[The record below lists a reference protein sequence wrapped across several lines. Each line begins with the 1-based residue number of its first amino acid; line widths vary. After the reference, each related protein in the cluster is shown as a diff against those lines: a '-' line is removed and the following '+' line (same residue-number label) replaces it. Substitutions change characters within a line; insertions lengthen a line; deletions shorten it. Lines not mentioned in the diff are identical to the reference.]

1 MQDSTPVF
9 PQQASE
15 LFRNILLSNCLHHFR
30 MVKMRLNGL
39 NRREKMIALEEVER
53 MIQAGIPDA
62 TVVVNDMTGTG
73 DHLEARVMS
82 KSFVGKSLVQQH
94 QMVYG
99 ALGDAMAG
107 PIHALKLTTIATED

>member
-1 MQDSTPVF
+1 MLTLQ
-9 PQQASE
+9 
-15 LFRNILLSNCLHHFR
+15 
-30 MVKMRLNGL
+30 
-39 NRREKMIALEEVER
+39 EVEE
-53 MIQAGIPDA
+53 MIRAGIPDA

-82 KSFVGKSLVQQH
+82 NSFVGKTLVQQH

>member
-1 MQDSTPVF
+1 M
-9 PQQASE
+9 
-15 LFRNILLSNCLHHFR
+15 LSL
-30 MVKMRLNGL
+30 
-39 NRREKMIALEEVER
+39 AEVEKL
-53 MIQAGIPDA
+53 IEEGIPGA

-82 KSFVGKSLVQQH
+82 KLFVGKSLIQQH
-94 QMVYG
+94 QMVYK